1 MLNFFSQMNFI
12 EKAFSPHSLPGL
24 PRLQALKTNAL
35 TG

>member
-1 MLNFFSQMNFI
+1 MNFI